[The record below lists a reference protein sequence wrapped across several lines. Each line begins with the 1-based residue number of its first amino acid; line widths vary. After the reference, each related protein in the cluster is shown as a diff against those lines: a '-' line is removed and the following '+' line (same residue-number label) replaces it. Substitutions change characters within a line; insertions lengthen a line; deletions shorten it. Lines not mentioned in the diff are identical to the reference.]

1 MPHIPIRHDP
11 SRITE
16 ALLDARRERPSPVDP
31 ERVQLLWEVEA
42 FPRSSTYD
50 PAWFYAYHMG
60 PNALW
65 LTEALTQHMT
75 LVPGMNVLDLGCGT
89 ALSSIFLA
97 REHGVRVW
105 AADLWVPPAGNW
117 ERIVEAGV
125 RHLVTPIHAEAHD
138 LPFADQFFDAIV
150 SIDSYHYFG
159 TDERYLAYLLP
170 FLKEGGQLGI
180 VVPGNEADPEF
191 VPDGLSDVFP
201 ATALSDFFTFRS
213 ALWWRR
219 LWTRSGVVEVD
230 VADMVPD
237 GRSLWRRCMELD
249 AAWEGGDMSEQMD
262 TPLLDSEAGRTL
274 GFARLVAHRLG
285 SDTAP
290 VGDEGPGARSVVQR
304 MGEVIARPATAW
316 SASVL
321 SLLGHLEAVGFD
333 GAPRVA
339 GSGYDETGREV
350 HEYVE
355 GDFVHPHAWSDEGIY
370 QVGRLLRRFHDAAAT
385 FVPAEGAVWQQ
396 WFTRSGRTDAIIG
409 HGDPGPWN
417 IVARNGLP
425 VALID
430 WEFAGP
436 VNRLD
441 EVAHAAWLNA
451 QLHDDDVAQRNGL
464 PSAER
469 RAAQLRLFS
478 DGYDLSDG
486 DRAGLVQRI
495 IETAIVSCANEAVQ
509 GAIAPDSTD
518 PRWLWALAWRARSAA
533 WVLAHRELLNDA
545 IG

>member
-1 MPHIPIRHDP
+1 MSVPPRSTLNGSSSSGRSKRSHDP
-11 SRITE
+11 PLTI
-16 ALLDARRERPSPVDP
+16 RPG
-31 ERVQLLWEVEA
+31 
-42 FPRSSTYD
+42 STRTT
-50 PAWFYAYHMG
+50 WV

-274 GFARLVAHRLG
+274 GFALLVAHRLG

-333 GAPRVA
+333 GAPKRGGKLDTTRQVA
-339 GSGYDETGREV
+339 RFTSTWKATSSILMPGATRASTRWGGSCGGSTTRRPRLCRPRGLSGSNGSLGAAERTRSSATEILDLGISWPETG
-350 HEYVE
+350 
-355 GDFVHPHAWSDEGIY
+355 S
-370 QVGRLLRRFHDAAAT
+370 
-385 FVPAEGAVWQQ
+385 
-396 WFTRSGRTDAIIG
+396 
-409 HGDPGPWN
+409 PW
-417 IVARNGLP
+417 
-425 VALID
+425 
-430 WEFAGP
+430 
-436 VNRLD
+436 
-441 EVAHAAWLNA
+441 H
-451 QLHDDDVAQRNGL
+451 
-464 PSAER
+464 
-469 RAAQLRLFS
+469 
-478 DGYDLSDG
+478 
-486 DRAGLVQRI
+486 
-495 IETAIVSCANEAVQ
+495 
-509 GAIAPDSTD
+509 
-518 PRWLWALAWRARSAA
+518 
-533 WVLAHRELLNDA
+533 
-545 IG
+545 